1 MKIAAA
7 WWSLSGDGFW
17 PNGSAVN
24 YLPYWERWLDTV
36 GAEGVDLA
44 LVPVSRAARR
54 PLVLLPYPRLY
65 CGSRRDSTDAAASA
79 PLSACSR

>member
-36 GAEGVDLA
+36 GAE
-44 LVPVSRAARR
+44 VPP
-54 PLVLLPYPRLY
+54 PL
-65 CGSRRDSTDAAASA
+65 TWA
-79 PLSACSR
+79 PGIGTL

>member
-24 YLPYWERWLDTV
+24 YLPYWERWLDRLRNRNAV
-36 GAEGVDLA
+36 QSCP
-44 LVPVSRAARR
+44 VP
-54 PLVLLPYPRLY
+54 
-65 CGSRRDSTDAAASA
+65 
-79 PLSACSR
+79 